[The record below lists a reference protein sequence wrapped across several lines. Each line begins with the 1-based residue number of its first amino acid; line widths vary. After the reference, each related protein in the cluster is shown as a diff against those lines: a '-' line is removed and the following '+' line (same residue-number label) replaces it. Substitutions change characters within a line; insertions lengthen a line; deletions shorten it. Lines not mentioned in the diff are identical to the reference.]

1 MSSMIKFLVISAVL
15 TSSFTVMANEMRC
28 GEHYISGDQIEPL
41 SRKQVVEKCGEPTTT
56 SAAADHWYY
65 EKQGKILI
73 FNSDGML
80 VTIKD
85 ADEQ

>member
-1 MSSMIKFLVISAVL
+1 MSSMVKMLVASAV
-15 TSSFTVMANEMRC
+15 FTVSFPLMANEMRC

-41 SRKQVVEKCGEPTTT
+41 SRKEVVEKCGEPTTT

-65 EKQGKILI
+65 EKQGKVLI
-73 FNSDGML
+73 FNSDGKL

-85 ADEQ
+85 AGEQ

>member
-1 MSSMIKFLVISAVL
+1 MSSIVKVLLASAVL
-15 TSSFTVMANEMRC
+15 TFSLPVTANEMRC

-41 SRKQVVEKCGEPTTT
+41 SREQVVEKCGEPTST

-65 EKQGKILI
+65 EKQGKILV
-73 FNSDGML
+73 FNSDGKL

-85 ADEQ
+85 AGKQ